1 MSNEHEGV
9 RLSSKASFALG
20 MVGGVLVLC
29 SIGFFV
35 LLGMIMN
42 GGVELGAAAAA
53 AEDTGVSADDA
64 AAAAVLPED
73 DGTAVGDIQPIGDGD
88 HVVGP
93 ADAAVTLI
101 VYTDFE
107 CPYCGRFH
115 TTFEQALDEFDGQV
129 RAAIRNFP
137 LSFHANARPAANAA
151 ECAGEQG
158 KYFEYAHELFS
169 DQTALNDDRYEEIAA
184 DLGLKMSQFRDCVES
199 EKYADKIT
207 SDMNGGMAAG
217 VQGTPGTL
225 IMPSDGGEP
234 QLVPGAVPYDQFRL
248 MVESAL

>member
-29 SIGFFV
+29 TIGFFV
-35 LLGMIMN
+35 LLGMVMN

-53 AEDTGVSADDA
+53 AEEAGGDSVDVVPS
-64 AAAAVLPED
+64 LPED
-73 DGTAVGDIQPIGDGD
+73 DGPTVGTIPPINDSD
-88 HVVGP
+88 YVVGP
-93 ADAAVTLI
+93 ADADVTLI

-115 TTFEQALDEFDGQV
+115 TTFEQALDDFDGQV
-129 RAAIRNFP
+129 RATIRNFP
-137 LSFHANARPAANAA
+137 LSFHANAEPAANAA

-158 KYFEYAHELFS
+158 KYFEYAHELFANQTSLS
-169 DQTALNDDRYEEIAA
+169 DDLYEEIAS
-184 DLGLKMSQFRDCVES
+184 DLGLKMSQFRNCVAD
-199 EKYADKIT
+199 EKYAGKIT
-207 SDMNGGMAAG
+207 SDANGGMMAG

-225 IMPSDGGEP
+225 IIPSDGGEP
-234 QLVPGAVPYDQFRL
+234 QLVPGAVPYDQFKL
-248 MVESAL
+248 MIESVL